1 MYYGNVF
8 YGFLPVVQKVSL
20 VACIGWILSLH
31 YARMDQEPAHER
43 SALVVGSARN
53 LSSHLHSVT
62 KIVEGLNG
70 ITEAAKAGDPNAR
83 LSVEETSFMQM
94 SRSVVRKKGRWD
106 RFGAEVE

>member
-1 MYYGNVF
+1 
-8 YGFLPVVQKVSL
+8 
-20 VACIGWILSLH
+20 
-31 YARMDQEPAHER
+31 MDQEPAHER

-62 KIVEGLNG
+62 KVVEELNG

-94 SRSVVRKKGRWD
+94 NRSVVRKKGKWD